1 MFWKSHSCISSAT
14 GRKLLDDGRSVVVI
28 EGVERFYLEEI
39 LSEKPYIKARV
50 QPFQD
55 YSENSDVLDQL
66 EQAVF
71 DEVRTNVQVC
81 ELTPSLI

>member
-1 MFWKSHSCISSAT
+1 MWPTIPDNI

-39 LSEKPYIKARV
+39 ISEKPYIKARV

-55 YSENSDVLDQL
+55 YSENLDVLDQL

-71 DEVRTNVQVC
+71 DEVRTNVQVN
-81 ELTPSLI
+81 P

>member
-1 MFWKSHSCISSAT
+1 
-14 GRKLLDDGRSVVVI
+14 VI

-71 DEVRTNVQVC
+71 DEVRTNVQVNKI
-81 ELTPSLI
+81 ELLLQNKIYGILPSSA

>member
-1 MFWKSHSCISSAT
+1 M
-14 GRKLLDDGRSVVVI
+14 VVI

-71 DEVRTNVQVC
+71 DEVRTNVQVSLSQLST
-81 ELTPSLI
+81 LTYYYRVEIASL

>member
-1 MFWKSHSCISSAT
+1 
-14 GRKLLDDGRSVVVI
+14 VI

-39 LSEKPYIKARV
+39 ISEKPYIKARV

-55 YSENSDVLDQL
+55 YSENADVLDQL

-71 DEVRTNVQVC
+71 DEVRTNVQVIMFYYAIVKQ
-81 ELTPSLI
+81 SQYKS

>member
-1 MFWKSHSCISSAT
+1 M
-14 GRKLLDDGRSVVVI
+14 
-28 EGVERFYLEEI
+28 EEI

-71 DEVRTNVQVC
+71 DEVRTNVQVTETMKITTLLVLRRTC
-81 ELTPSLI
+81 TH

>member
-1 MFWKSHSCISSAT
+1 MTEYWKSHKHNPSLT

-71 DEVRTNVQVC
+71 DEVRTNVQV
-81 ELTPSLI
+81 I